1 MKISVLQSSLTQEYE
16 DYLLKQETS
25 LLYYSPKYK
34 DFLKALLGCNEEYL
48 IASENDEI
56 RGVLPLLYTER
67 NGKRVYNSLPYYG
80 SNGGILTADAAAF
93 DALRAAYDE
102 IARSNETLSAT
113 LISNPLG
120 QVDLSS
126 LSHNYK
132 DYRIGQ
138 LTDISFKENH
148 REQLMSVIDST
159 AVRNIKKAARE
170 EIEIGV
176 DAEEFERLREI
187 HQENMQ
193 AIGGLAKTERFFA
206 LIPEYFE
213 AGRDFDLYVARK
225 DGSVIAA
232 LLIFYFNHTVEYFTP
247 AIDSRYRSIQPL
259 SLILIEAMTAASRR
273 GFRWWNWGGTW
284 GSQTG
289 VYRFKKKWG
298 AQDRNYYYFTQ
309 LNDESV
315 LDWTPQ
321 EALGAFPNFFLLPF
335 SALKSQ
341 TA

>member
-1 MKISVLQSSLTQEYE
+1 MNISVLQSSLTPEYE

-25 LLYYSPKYK
+25 LLYYGHRYK
-34 DFLKALLGCNEEYL
+34 DFLKALLGCEEEYL
-48 IASENDEI
+48 IATENDEI
-56 RGVLPLLYTER
+56 RGVLPLLYAER
-67 NGKRVYNSLPYYG
+67 DGRRVYNSLPYYG
-80 SNGGILTADAAAF
+80 SNGGILTQDAAAF
-93 DALRAAYDE
+93 GALSAAYDE
-102 IARSNETLSAT
+102 IARSERTLSAT
-113 LISNPLG
+113 VISNPLG
-120 QVDLSS
+120 EVDLSN

-138 LTDISFKENH
+138 LTNISFKENH
-148 REQLMSVIDST
+148 RERLMSVIDST

-170 EIEIGV
+170 EIEIGT
-176 DAEEFERLREI
+176 DAAEFGRLREI
-187 HQENMQ
+187 HEENMQ
-193 AIGGLAKTERFFA
+193 AIGGLAKSERFFA
-206 LIPEYFE
+206 LIPEHFE

-225 DGSVIAA
+225 EGLVIAA

-298 AQDRNYYYFTQ
+298 AEERNYYYFTQ

-315 LDWTPQ
+315 LDWTPKQ
-321 EALGAFPNFFLLPF
+321 ALEAFPNFFLLPF